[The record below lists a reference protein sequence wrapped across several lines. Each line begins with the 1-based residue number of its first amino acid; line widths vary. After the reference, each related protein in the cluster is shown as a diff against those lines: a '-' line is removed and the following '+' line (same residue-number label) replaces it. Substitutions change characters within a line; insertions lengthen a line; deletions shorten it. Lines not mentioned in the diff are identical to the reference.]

1 MGNNSDNTNEII
13 SMYTRFLNRAPDE
26 EGLAFWT
33 NQLSS
38 GLSLDSVSQ
47 VFESSLEVKN
57 FLADKESD
65 LSKLY
70 ASVFD
75 RSPDSDGLRY
85 WESVYIKY
93 YEPYLNG
100 QRLSATPALSEKTT
114 TVYDY
119 VKDGFEYASFTNT
132 RAAGLRVAAHIHP
145 FPSKTT
151 VLQGE
156 VTVFMDGAQPQVF
169 KAGDTYEMPAFVR
182 MAPLSSGDVPMV
194 VQDFFVIPVGLP
206 LWIID
211 ENLPGK
217 SGMWGLDQS
226 QNRNFEQIAELFLS
240 SPEGLNNYSSGMSN
254 EELVRKAYQNLE
266 HQTITADLLSSYVK
280 ELEDGVRFAHVL
292 VQMIEP
298 TLRMPPLTNSSS
310 DFMSGYCD
318 CCVASIRSSDG
329 SWFM

>member
-1 MGNNSDNTNEII
+1 MDKNADNVNQII
-13 SMYTRFLNRAPDE
+13 SMYTLFLNRAPDKD
-26 EGLAFWT
+26 GLAFWT

-38 GLSLDSVSQ
+38 GVSLDLVSQ
-47 VFESSLEVKN
+47 AFKNSIEVKN
-57 FLADKESD
+57 FLADKDSD

-70 ASVFD
+70 ATVFD
-75 RSPDSDGLRY
+75 RSPDSDGLKY

-93 YEPYLNG
+93 YEPYING
-100 QRLSATPALSEKTT
+100 QRLSATPALSEKTI

-145 FPSKTT
+145 ITSKTT

-156 VTVFMDGAQPQVF
+156 VTIFMDGAEPQVF
-169 KAGDTYEMPAFVR
+169 KTGDTYEMPAFVR

-226 QNRNFEQIAELFLS
+226 KNRNFEQIIDLFLS
-240 SPEGLNNYSSGMSN
+240 SPEGLNNYTSSMSN
-254 EELVRKAYQNLE
+254 EAIVRKAYQNLE
-266 HQTITADLLSSYVK
+266 HKTIDADMLISYVK
-280 ELEDGVRFAHVL
+280 ELEDGVTLAHVL
-292 VQMIEP
+292 AQLINP
-298 TLRMPPLTNSSS
+298 TLRMPPLTDSNSQ
-310 DFMSGYCD
+310 FMGDHCD
-318 CCVASIRSSDG
+318 CCVGSIRSSEG
-329 SWFM
+329 LWFM